1 MAIAAVPEAKLLPNL
16 GDRLRAFAARLV
28 PPMSATGRAAAAGGP
43 DIRSRLHPSIWA
55 CKCAPVPDDQASCL
69 I

>member
-16 GDRLRAFAARLV
+16 GDRLRAFATRLV

-43 DIRSRLHPSIWA
+43 DIRSRLHPVFGHA
-55 CKCAPVPDDQASCL
+55 NVPLSQMIRLAV
-69 I
+69 